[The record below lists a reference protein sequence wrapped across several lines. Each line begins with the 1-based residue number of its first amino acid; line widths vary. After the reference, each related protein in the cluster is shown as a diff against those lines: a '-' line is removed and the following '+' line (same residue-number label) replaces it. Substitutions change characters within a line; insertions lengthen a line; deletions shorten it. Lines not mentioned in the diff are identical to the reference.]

1 MSVLSFECHFLSVER
16 LHGLLDILPSDEEHK
31 KLIQA
36 AGYTHDLIKHA
47 PVTMPD
53 DVTPYPPTPPIS
65 LHEVELFMLATMKV
79 PRMGPKVRC
88 FHFKQAFQESLQTL
102 RAKMEALAGILGDVV
117 KSNRLV
123 RVLEVLLYPG
133 NTLKAYSGSSSKRVV
148 VKVFTIDSLFRVALM
163 KSTTS
168 GDMT

>member
-16 LHGLLDILPSDEEHK
+16 LHGLLDILPSDEEEK

-36 AGYTHDLIKHA
+36 ASYTHDLIKHA

-102 RAKMEALAGILGDVV
+102 RGSFGRHFGGRGEV
-117 KSNRLV
+117 KPIGTRTGSL
-123 RVLEVLLYPG
+123 
-133 NTLKAYSGSSSKRVV
+133 TLPW
-148 VKVFTIDSLFRVALM
+148 
-163 KSTTS
+163 
-168 GDMT
+168 